1 MFSIDSSSI
10 KYLEYTSSISTTDST
25 IFDLSNGGTIS
36 GSIISASA
44 LYAPSTNPTD
54 TYTPTLI
61 GVPNSI
67 HDIQID
73 DTFPTESA
81 TVQTIYKEWYVPANT
96 IKPGDI
102 LQIVGTYRH
111 SGSAS
116 ITARFRVSATSGSL
130 GTLLG
135 TSTDTA
141 TADTIQRLLA
151 VRTND
156 TILVHGAATN
166 NLASNVNPDV
176 VNGCATVTIPNL
188 TGSTYWQITLQAAAA
203 STQSLYNTT
212 FRIFGRN

>member
-1 MFSIDSSSI
+1 MFSIDSSSV

-116 ITARFRVSATSGSL
+116 ITARVRVSATSGSL

-203 STQSLYNTT
+203 STQSFYNTT

>member
-81 TVQTIYKEWYVPANT
+81 TAETIYKQWYVPANT

-116 ITARFRVSATSGSL
+116 ITTRVRVSATSGSL
-130 GTLLG
+130 GTVLG

-141 TADTIQRLLA
+141 TADGIQRLLA

-156 TILVHGAATN
+156 TILVHGPATANLATN
-166 NLASNVNPDV
+166 LTPDTT
-176 VNGCATVTIPNL
+176 NGCATVTIPNL
-188 TGSTYWQITLQAAAA
+188 TGSTYWQITLQAGAA
-203 STQSLYNTT
+203 STQSFYNTT

>member
-1 MFSIDSSSI
+1 MFSVDSSSV
-10 KYLEYTSSISTTDST
+10 KYLEYTSSISTTNST

-44 LYAPSTNPTD
+44 LYTPWTNPTD

-61 GVPNSI
+61 RILNSI

-73 DTFPTESA
+73 NTFPTESA
-81 TVQTIYKEWYVPANT
+81 TAQTIYKEWYVPANT

-116 ITARFRVSATSGSL
+116 ITARVRVSATSGSL

-203 STQSLYNTT
+203 STQSFYNTA